1 MAFPRNLWPAKGNT
15 HNASVKVE
23 GRFAGGGA
31 AANCTKVANTGGGI
45 TSVTYNA
52 GTGLYRITFDNVG
65 FALQSYTFTLL
76 STTRQL
82 NCTVRAIDLTNR
94 RIDVSISDVATPTNV
109 DLATTEEL
117 SINVTFSDSS
127 KPLG

>member
-1 MAFPRNLWPAKGNT
+1 MAFTRNLWKPKGFTCNE
-15 HNASVKVE
+15 AVVVC

-31 AANCTKVANTGGGI
+31 AANCTRVANTGGAI

-52 GTGLYRITFDNVG
+52 GTGLYLITFANSG
-65 FALQSYTFTLL
+65 YALQSVQL
-76 STTRQL
+76 STLSDTRQL
-82 NCTVRAIDLTNR
+82 CVTMRAITSTTVA
-94 RIDVSISDVATPTNV
+94 ISVSDVATPTNV

-117 SINVTFSDSS
+117 HITAVFSDSS